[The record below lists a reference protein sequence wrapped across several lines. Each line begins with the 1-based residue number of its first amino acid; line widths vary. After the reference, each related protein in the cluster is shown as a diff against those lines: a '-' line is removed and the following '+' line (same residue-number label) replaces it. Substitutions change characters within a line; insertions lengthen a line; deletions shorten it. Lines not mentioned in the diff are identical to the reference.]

1 MKTADNCNYDSFNV
15 PLSATERKPDHPPPL
30 RSHSSETINYNFS
43 PSDWEGKFTGN
54 GNSGYPIPPR
64 KQPSSTKARTSPTKH
79 QVPLP
84 PRVHQPSGSK
94 GVESPN
100 AIQKPTI
107 QADQSVPVSRQEDY
121 SPEKWESCFKP
132 GALNFPPPPPP
143 FGSPRAMSR
152 KRSKAPKGPTRSVYK
167 RPTVPKSAT
176 VSATA
181 DDAADSTSSNL
192 DSASS
197 KTSGDDSAMDID
209 SLPTPPSG
217 EKPSGGDEQRPAT
230 QETPKA
236 APRPPVPPRPSTQ
249 PHDSSVEKPHLSMGD
264 FKNVAPF
271 APSQEGIRDLNDLAN
286 ALPFESRPSARAA
299 KPPLP
304 QQLELPPVP
313 KAPAI
318 PENLTQNSWERY
330 IAQMRAYMYEW
341 NAYNTKMLAHFN
353 ERQASVDAALQPDW
367 MTAIGEGT
375 DKWGYAKYM
384 QGIEED
390 FRVRGYWD
398 VSWEKHREC
407 IRGLGAVRERLLG
420 TSIKTSV

>member
-1 MKTADNCNYDSFNV
+1 MTTTDSCNRASFDV
-15 PLSATERKPDHPPPL
+15 PFSATEKKPDHPPPL

-54 GNSGYPIPPR
+54 GDSTYPIPPR
-64 KQPSSTKARTSPTKH
+64 KQPSSMKGRTSPTKH

-84 PRVHQPSGSK
+84 PRVSQPSSSN
-94 GVESPN
+94 GVEPPN
-100 AIQKPTI
+100 TTQKPTT
-107 QADQSVPVSRQEDY
+107 QTDQSVPVPRQEDY
-121 SPEKWESCFKP
+121 SPEKWESYFKP
-132 GALNFPPPPPP
+132 GTLNFPPPPPP
-143 FGSPRAMSR
+143 FGSPRATSR

-167 RPTVPKSAT
+167 RPTVPKPAT

-181 DDAADSTSSNL
+181 DDAGDSTSSNL

-209 SLPTPPSG
+209 SLPTPPSA
-217 EKPSGGDEQRPAT
+217 EKPSAGHEQRPTT
-230 QETPKA
+230 QETPKT
-236 APRPPVPPRPSTQ
+236 APRPPVPPRPNTQ
-249 PHDSSVEKPHLSMGD
+249 PHGSSVEKPHLSMRD

-271 APSQEGIRDLNDLAN
+271 ASSQEGIRDLNDLAN
-286 ALPFESRPSARAA
+286 ALPFESQPSARASKA
-299 KPPLP
+299 PVP